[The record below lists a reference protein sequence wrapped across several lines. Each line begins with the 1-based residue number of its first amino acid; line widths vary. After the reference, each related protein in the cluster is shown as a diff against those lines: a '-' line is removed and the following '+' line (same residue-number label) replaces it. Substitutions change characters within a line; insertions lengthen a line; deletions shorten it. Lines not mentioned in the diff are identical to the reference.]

1 MKKICIIIAA
11 ILTAGLIFP
20 ENIHAEDVSGT
31 SAYVLMEASTGI
43 VLEEENSS
51 KQLNIGYLSKLMTIL
66 LIAEDIETGKY
77 LLSTELTASES
88 VKDTKGSV
96 IWLETG
102 DRMTVDELLKAVIVG
117 NANDAV
123 TVLAEKSERS
133 IENFTMRMNSEA
145 FDLGLR
151 DTAFLSPY
159 GYYDKREYSTAHDVA
174 VICSELAEYDF
185 LKPYF
190 KIWRDFIKEGK
201 TELVNENTLSRTY
214 ENHAG
219 FKAAHS
225 EQSGFCIAEAGENES
240 GICYIA
246 VILNAP
252 DSDTSFKEARQLIK
266 KGFSNYK
273 VTATMFPDEMLMPV
287 KVRSGRE
294 TAVEI
299 SLRRQSRLVIPKN
312 VAELS
317 TAVVIPEYLN
327 APVKQGQVIGTA
339 AFYSEKNQV
348 CEIDI
353 IAENDVEKLDFLYV
367 FKEMLLNLLK

>member
-1 MKKICIIIAA
+1 MKKICIIIAV
-11 ILTAGLIFP
+11 ILTAGLVFP
-20 ENIHAEDVSGT
+20 ENIHAEDTSAA
-31 SAYVLMEASTGI
+31 SAYVLMEASTGT

-77 LLSTELTASES
+77 LLSTELTASDS
-88 VKDTKGSV
+88 VTDTKGSV

-102 DRMTVDELLKAVIVG
+102 DKMTVDELLKAVIVG

-145 FDLGLR
+145 FDLDLR

-159 GYYDKREYSTAHDVA
+159 GYYDEREYSTAHDVA

-190 KIWRDFIKEGK
+190 KIWRDFIKEGQ
-201 TELVNENTLSRTY
+201 TELVNENTLARTY
-214 ENHAG
+214 ENHRG
-219 FKAAHS
+219 FKASHS
-225 EQSGFCIAEAGENES
+225 EESGFCIAEAGENES

-246 VILNAP
+246 VVLDAP
-252 DSDTSFKEARQLIK
+252 DSDTSFSEARQLIK
-266 KGFSNYK
+266 KGFNNYK

-312 VAELS
+312 VSELS

>member
-1 MKKICIIIAA
+1 MKKICIIIAV

-20 ENIHAEDVSGT
+20 ENIHAEDISGT
-31 SAYVLMEASTGI
+31 SAYVLMEASTGM

-51 KQLNIGYLSKLMTIL
+51 KHLNIGYLSKLMTIL

-123 TVLAEKSERS
+123 TVLAEKSERN

-159 GYYDKREYSTAHDVA
+159 GYYDEREYSTAHDVA
-174 VICSELAEYDF
+174 VICSELTEYDF

-201 TELVNENTLSRTY
+201 T
-214 ENHAG
+214 
-219 FKAAHS
+219 
-225 EQSGFCIAEAGENES
+225 
-240 GICYIA
+240 
-246 VILNAP
+246 
-252 DSDTSFKEARQLIK
+252 
-266 KGFSNYK
+266 
-273 VTATMFPDEMLMPV
+273 
-287 KVRSGRE
+287 
-294 TAVEI
+294 
-299 SLRRQSRLVIPKN
+299 
-312 VAELS
+312 
-317 TAVVIPEYLN
+317 
-327 APVKQGQVIGTA
+327 
-339 AFYSEKNQV
+339 
-348 CEIDI
+348 
-353 IAENDVEKLDFLYV
+353 
-367 FKEMLLNLLK
+367 